1 MTVLASSFPLQELG
15 AGCFGAVIGWF
26 TYYVNRYRTGEVKL
40 KDIGT
45 LVGIIGGGAIL
56 TLFPEQSVLFAS
68 YGIGLAVGFF
78 GYFVT
83 LLLLVKHSGQFTVAW
98 FLDGRTP
105 VLDEGEQ
112 GAKDGQRPP
121 MTPRVKPPI
130 NA

>member
-1 MTVLASSFPLQELG
+1 MTIFASSFPLQELG
-15 AGCFGAVIGWF
+15 AGCFGAVLGWF

-45 LVGIIGGGAIL
+45 LVGIIGGAAIL
-56 TLFPEQSVLFAS
+56 TLFPEESDLFAS

-78 GYFVT
+78 GYFAV
-83 LLLLVKHSGQFTVAW
+83 LLAFVKHSGQFTVAW

-105 VLDEGEQ
+105 ALAEGEQ
-112 GAKDGQRPP
+112 GREKGVRPP
-121 MTPRVKPPI
+121 MQPRSKPPI